1 MSWCYYFLGWCYFNV
16 YYNDYI
22 DFFSQV
28 SCNHTLDSLLLMPI
42 QVISSDYLINS
53 HYDTCMI
60 VFIYSFLR
68 HVILEILL
76 VVGRF
81 CGQFLIINGW
91 CNLYIFREF
100 PDMNWYWKNW
110 WKEHVRWDIP
120 YILSVRYT
128 LYIVGEIY
136 LIYCW
141 LRVTSKYISIH
152 QLSVIKIM
160 KWCAV

>member
-1 MSWCYYFLGWCYFNV
+1 MNV
-16 YYNDYI
+16 NYNDYI

-68 HVILEILL
+68 HLILEILL

-91 CNLYIFREF
+91 CNYIFSESSQIWTDIERIGE
-100 PDMNWYWKNW
+100 KNTW
-110 WKEHVRWDIP
+110 
-120 YILSVRYT
+120 
-128 LYIVGEIY
+128 GEIY

-141 LRVTSKYISIH
+141 LRVTSKYISIY
-152 QLSVIKIM
+152 QLSVIKII

>member
-1 MSWCYYFLGWCYFNV
+1 MGWYYINV

-68 HVILEILL
+68 HLILEILL
-76 VVGRF
+76 VLGRF

-91 CNLYIFREF
+91 CNLYNYFQRVPRYELILKELVKRTRE
-100 PDMNWYWKNW
+100 
-110 WKEHVRWDIP
+110 
-120 YILSVRYT
+120 VRYT
-128 LYIVGEIY
+128 LYIVGWELPVSISVY
-136 LIYCW
+136 
-141 LRVTSKYISIH
+141 TS
-152 QLSVIKIM
+152 
-160 KWCAV
+160 

>member
-1 MSWCYYFLGWCYFNV
+1 MSWCNYFLGWCYINV

-68 HVILEILL
+68 HLILEILL

-91 CNLYIFREF
+91 RNLYIFREF

-120 YILSVRYT
+120 YILLVESY
-128 LYIVGEIY
+128 
-136 LIYCW
+136 
-141 LRVTSKYISIH
+141 
-152 QLSVIKIM
+152 Q
-160 KWCAV
+160 